1 MKVNRVS
8 DIYGDILHRSRTKFT
23 PAQRWVIIL
32 GLLVLGL
39 GLANLART
47 VLALRYHALLP
58 DLPMTVP
65 LTYLAAMGGFWGL
78 IFVVCA
84 AGLVRFHPW
93 GRWGTLAAMT
103 LYQVHA
109 WINHLLFDASDY
121 ARQTWSR
128 DLALTLLL
136 LIPTWALLN
145 WPSIRKE
152 FRR

>member
-8 DIYGDILHRSRTKFT
+8 DIDGDIFHRSRTKFT

-32 GLLVLGL
+32 GLLVLGV

-47 VLALRYHALLP
+47 VLALRYNALLP

-65 LTYLAAMGGFWGL
+65 LAYLAVMGGFWGL

-84 AGLVRFHPW
+84 TGLVRFHPW
-93 GRWGTLAAMT
+93 GRWGTLAAVT